1 MSHPFKSLLALSF
14 CVTSAGF
21 AQEIQPG
28 VQAGFNLPVG
38 DLGSA
43 VDHSLGLQVGGQVGI
58 YYGNG
63 HELRPRLDFI
73 HYQGGWT
80 PSGNTFSRN
89 TISSWLVGCD
99 YLYYT
104 ETRPQGVYIT
114 MGLGYQWWNVAPD
127 SGPSHNTSSLS
138 MAAGAGYRIN
148 RSFSV
153 EARFTTGQFQ
163 STNGQASA
171 FQLLAN
177 MRF

>member
-1 MSHPFKSLLALSF
+1 MNRPLKSILALSF
-14 CVTSAGF
+14 CVTSACL

-28 VQAGFNLPVG
+28 VHAGLNLPVG

-43 VDHSLGLQVGGQVGI
+43 VDHRFGLLVGGHVGL

-63 HELRPRLDFI
+63 HELRPRLDYTN
-73 HYQGGWT
+73 YQGGWT
-80 PSGNTFSRN
+80 PDGDTFSRN
-89 TISSWLVGCD
+89 TISSWQAGCD
-99 YLYYT
+99 YLFYT
-104 ETRPQGVYIT
+104 ETRPLGLYLT
-114 MGLGYQWWNVAPD
+114 MGLGYQWWNVSPEH
-127 SGPSHNTSSLS
+127 GPSHSTSGLS

-163 STNGQASA
+163 ETNGQANA
-171 FQLLAN
+171 FQALAS